1 MSDIYNFKQIE
12 LEAQK
17 KWHQQNTYKAE
28 IDQNKP
34 KFYCL
39 SMLPYPSGNLHMG
52 HVRNYTIGDAISRYK
67 RLKGFNV
74 LQPMGWDAF
83 GLPAENAALD
93 KKIHPK
99 KWTDENIKH
108 MTKQLKSLG
117 FSYDWSKEV
126 NTSDVSYYKFEQEIF
141 IKMFEKGLA
150 YRKKSMVNWDPI
162 DKTVLANEQV
172 IDGKGWRTG
181 ADVVRKEIDT
191 WFLKIT
197 EYVDEL
203 ESGLE
208 DIDWPENVVN
218 MQKNWIGKS
227 KGIEIDFKTDFENKT
242 LKAFTTRP
250 DTLFG
255 VTFFGLSPQH
265 PLAEQLSKKDVKL
278 AAFIKEQSKGST
290 AESDITKAEKLGY
303 KTSFNVF
310 NPITNENIP
319 IWIINYVLMDYGTG
333 AIMGVPG
340 HDERDFEFAEKY
352 EIEIKRVIESE
363 EPLPYSGD
371 GRLINSQELNNLNV
385 DEAFKKISKMLSD
398 NHAGKELYQYRLR
411 DWGVSRQRY
420 WGCPIPI
427 VYKNGEPRPVQ
438 NLPVELP
445 LGDKDHKPLDQ
456 NEDFKNIADGEI
468 RETDT
473 FDTFFESSW
482 YFARYTSADNKNK
495 IFDENTNYW
504 LPVDLYIGGVE
515 HAILHLLY
523 ARFFHK
529 VLRDMKLV
537 EGDEPFKKL
546 LTQGMVLK
554 DGAKMSKSKGNVVD
568 PEKYIELYGADSIR
582 TFMIFASPPEQSL
595 EWSDNGLEGCHR
607 FLKRL
612 YALSEKIKNRSE
624 DTFKDSNTSIEEE
637 IKELSIKI
645 NDDYEKRLNLNT
657 VVSSCMEIFNKLNR
671 RIDKNKITADEN
683 EFLKVYEFLL
693 ISLSPIA
700 PHICEHLYEDV
711 LEKNFNSA
719 CWPKEDFF
727 QQKRS
732 EVNYLVQV
740 NGKVR
745 ANIILRVN
753 LNQSDVEK
761 AVSKHPN
768 ISKYLEG
775 NEIKKVIFIKDKLI
789 NFVNG

>member
-265 PLAEQLSKKDVKL
+265 PLAEQLSKNDVKL

-290 AESDITKAEKLGY
+290 AESDINKAEKLGY

-352 EIEIKRVIESE
+352 KIQIKRVIESK

-624 DTFKDSNTSIEEE
+624 DAFKDSNTSIEEE

-700 PHICEHLYEDV
+700 PHICEYLYEDV

-745 ANIILRVN
+745 ANIVLPVN

>member
-265 PLAEQLSKKDVKL
+265 PLAEQLSKNDVKL
-278 AAFIKEQSKGST
+278 AAFIKEQGKGST

-333 AIMGVPG
+333 ATVSYT
-340 HDERDFEFAEKY
+340 HLT
-352 EIEIKRVIESE
+352 
-363 EPLPYSGD
+363 LP
-371 GRLINSQELNNLNV
+371 
-385 DEAFKKISKMLSD
+385 
-398 NHAGKELYQYRLR
+398 
-411 DWGVSRQRY
+411 
-420 WGCPIPI
+420 
-427 VYKNGEPRPVQ
+427 
-438 NLPVELP
+438 
-445 LGDKDHKPLDQ
+445 
-456 NEDFKNIADGEI
+456 
-468 RETDT
+468 TT
-473 FDTFFESSW
+473 SS
-482 YFARYTSADNKNK
+482 
-495 IFDENTNYW
+495 
-504 LPVDLYIGGVE
+504 V
-515 HAILHLLY
+515 
-523 ARFFHK
+523 
-529 VLRDMKLV
+529 
-537 EGDEPFKKL
+537 
-546 LTQGMVLK
+546 
-554 DGAKMSKSKGNVVD
+554 
-568 PEKYIELYGADSIR
+568 
-582 TFMIFASPPEQSL
+582 
-595 EWSDNGLEGCHR
+595 
-607 FLKRL
+607 
-612 YALSEKIKNRSE
+612 
-624 DTFKDSNTSIEEE
+624 
-637 IKELSIKI
+637 
-645 NDDYEKRLNLNT
+645 
-657 VVSSCMEIFNKLNR
+657 
-671 RIDKNKITADEN
+671 
-683 EFLKVYEFLL
+683 
-693 ISLSPIA
+693 
-700 PHICEHLYEDV
+700 
-711 LEKNFNSA
+711 
-719 CWPKEDFF
+719 
-727 QQKRS
+727 
-732 EVNYLVQV
+732 
-740 NGKVR
+740 
-745 ANIILRVN
+745 
-753 LNQSDVEK
+753 
-761 AVSKHPN
+761 
-768 ISKYLEG
+768 
-775 NEIKKVIFIKDKLI
+775 
-789 NFVNG
+789 

>member
-12 LEAQK
+12 LEAQI
-17 KWHQQNTYKAE
+17 KWHQQNTYKAD

-265 PLAEQLSKKDVKL
+265 PLAEKLSKNDVKL
-278 AAFIKEQSKGST
+278 AAFIKQQSKGST
-290 AESDITKAEKLGY
+290 AESDINKAEKLGY

-352 EIEIKRVIESE
+352 NIQIKRVIESE

-371 GRLINSQELNNLNV
+371 GKLINSQELNNLTV

-398 NHAGKELYQYRLR
+398 NRAGKELHQYRLR

-427 VYKNGEPRPVQ
+427 IYKNGEPKPAQ

-624 DTFKDSNTSIEEE
+624 DAFKDSNTSIEEE

-711 LEKNFNSA
+711 LEKSFNSA

-745 ANIILRVN
+745 ANIVLRVN
-753 LNQSDVEK
+753 LNQNDVEK
-761 AVSKHPN
+761 TVSKHPN

>member
-340 HDERDFEFAEKY
+340 HDDRDFEFAEKY
-352 EIEIKRVIESE
+352 KIQIKRVIESE

-398 NHAGKELYQYRLR
+398 NHVGKELYQYRLR

-745 ANIILRVN
+745 ANIVLRVN

-789 NFVNG
+789 NFVND

>member
-17 KWHQQNTYKAE
+17 KWHQQNTYKAK

-52 HVRNYTIGDAISRYK
+52 HVRNYTIGDAVSRYK

-265 PLAEQLSKKDVKL
+265 PLAEQLSKNDVKL
-278 AAFIKEQSKGST
+278 AAFIKEQGKGST

-352 EIEIKRVIESE
+352 EIQIKRVIESE

-732 EVNYLVQV
+732 EVNHLVQV

-745 ANIILRVN
+745 ANIVLRVN

>member
-17 KWHQQNTYKAE
+17 KWEQQNVYKAE

-141 IKMFEKGLA
+141 IKMFENGLA

-172 IDGKGWRTG
+172 IEGKGWRTG
-181 ADVVRKEIDT
+181 ADIVRKEIDT

-227 KGIEIDFKTDFENKT
+227 KGIEIDFKTDFENQT

-265 PLAEQLSKKDVKL
+265 PLAEQLSKNDVKL

-352 EIEIKRVIESE
+352 KIQIKRVIESE
-363 EPLPYSGD
+363 EPLPFSGD
-371 GRLINSQELNNLNV
+371 GKLINSQELNNLNV
-385 DEAFKKISKMLSD
+385 DQAFKKISKMLGE
-398 NHAGKELYQYRLR
+398 NKAGKEIHQYRLR

-427 VYKNGEPRPVQ
+427 VYKNGEPRPAQ

-456 NEDFKNIADGEI
+456 NEKFKNIADGEI

-482 YFARYTSADNKNK
+482 YFARYTSADNKYK

-554 DGAKMSKSKGNVVD
+554 DGVKMSKSKGNIVD

-612 YALSEKIKNRSE
+612 YALSEKIKNRSK
-624 DTFKDSNTSIEEE
+624 DTFEDSDSSIEEE

-657 VVSSCMEIFNKLNR
+657 IVSSCMEILNKLNR
-671 RIDKNKITADEN
+671 RIDEDKITANEN

-693 ISLSPIA
+693 ISLSPIS
-700 PHICEHLYEDV
+700 PHICEYLYENV
-711 LEKNFNSA
+711 LGKNFNKA

-727 QQKRS
+727 QQNRS
-732 EVNYLVQV
+732 EVNYLVQI

-745 ANIILRVN
+745 ANVVLGVN

-761 AVSKHPN
+761 AVSQHPN

-775 NEIKKVIFIKDKLI
+775 NEIKKVIFIKNKLI

>member
-265 PLAEQLSKKDVKL
+265 PLAEQLSKNDVKL
-278 AAFIKEQSKGST
+278 AAFIKEQGKGST

-352 EIEIKRVIESE
+352 KIQIKRVIESE

-745 ANIILRVN
+745 ANIVLRVN

-789 NFVNG
+789 NFVND

>member
-265 PLAEQLSKKDVKL
+265 PLAEQLSKNDVKL

-352 EIEIKRVIESE
+352 KIQIKRVIESE

-371 GRLINSQELNNLNV
+371 GKLINSQELNNLNV

-398 NHAGKELYQYRLR
+398 NCSGKELHQYRLR

-427 VYKNGEPRPVQ
+427 VYKNGEPKPAQ

-456 NEDFKNIADGEI
+456 NEDFKNIANGEI

-523 ARFFHK
+523 ARFFHR

-554 DGAKMSKSKGNVVD
+554 DGTKMSKSKGNVVD

-607 FLKRL
+607 FLKGF
-612 YALSEKIKNRSE
+612 
-624 DTFKDSNTSIEEE
+624 T
-637 IKELSIKI
+637 IKE
-645 NDDYEKRLNLNT
+645 EKQFLRLRL
-657 VVSSCMEIFNKLNR
+657 
-671 RIDKNKITADEN
+671 A
-683 EFLKVYEFLL
+683 
-693 ISLSPIA
+693 
-700 PHICEHLYEDV
+700 
-711 LEKNFNSA
+711 
-719 CWPKEDFF
+719 
-727 QQKRS
+727 
-732 EVNYLVQV
+732 
-740 NGKVR
+740 
-745 ANIILRVN
+745 
-753 LNQSDVEK
+753 
-761 AVSKHPN
+761 
-768 ISKYLEG
+768 
-775 NEIKKVIFIKDKLI
+775 
-789 NFVNG
+789 

>member
-265 PLAEQLSKKDVKL
+265 PLAEQLSKNDVKL

-352 EIEIKRVIESE
+352 KIQIKRVIESE

-612 YALSEKIKNRSE
+612 CSLSEKIRNRSE
-624 DTFKDSNTSIEEE
+624 DAFKDSNTSIEEE

-657 VVSSCMEIFNKLNR
+657 VVSSCMEILNKLNR
-671 RIDKNKITADEN
+671 RVDENKITANEN

-693 ISLSPIA
+693 ISLSPISL
-700 PHICEHLYEDV
+700 HIWEYFYENV
-711 LEKNFNSA
+711 LVKNFNNA
-719 CWPKEDFF
+719 CWPKEEFF
-727 QQKRS
+727 QQTKN

-745 ANIILRVN
+745 ANIVLRVN

-789 NFVNG
+789 NFVND

>member
-1 MSDIYNFKQIE
+1 
-12 LEAQK
+12 
-17 KWHQQNTYKAE
+17 
-28 IDQNKP
+28 
-34 KFYCL
+34 
-39 SMLPYPSGNLHMG
+39 
-52 HVRNYTIGDAISRYK
+52 
-67 RLKGFNV
+67 
-74 LQPMGWDAF
+74 
-83 GLPAENAALD
+83 
-93 KKIHPK
+93 
-99 KWTDENIKH
+99 
-108 MTKQLKSLG
+108 
-117 FSYDWSKEV
+117 
-126 NTSDVSYYKFEQEIF
+126 
-141 IKMFEKGLA
+141 
-150 YRKKSMVNWDPI
+150 
-162 DKTVLANEQV
+162 
-172 IDGKGWRTG
+172 
-181 ADVVRKEIDT
+181 
-191 WFLKIT
+191 
-197 EYVDEL
+197 
-203 ESGLE
+203 
-208 DIDWPENVVN
+208 
-218 MQKNWIGKS
+218 
-227 KGIEIDFKTDFENKT
+227 
-242 LKAFTTRP
+242 
-250 DTLFG
+250 
-255 VTFFGLSPQH
+255 
-265 PLAEQLSKKDVKL
+265 
-278 AAFIKEQSKGST
+278 
-290 AESDITKAEKLGY
+290 
-303 KTSFNVF
+303 
-310 NPITNENIP
+310 
-319 IWIINYVLMDYGTG
+319 MDYGTG

-352 EIEIKRVIESE
+352 KIQIKRVIESE

-371 GRLINSQELNNLNV
+371 GKLINSQELNNLNV
-385 DEAFKKISKMLSD
+385 HEAFKKISKMLSD
-398 NHAGKELYQYRLR
+398 NRVGKELHQYRLR

-427 VYKNGEPRPVQ
+427 IYKNGEPRPAQ

-700 PHICEHLYEDV
+700 PHICEYLYEDV
-711 LEKNFNSA
+711 LEKNFNNA

-745 ANIILRVN
+745 ANIVLRVN

>member
-1 MSDIYNFKQIE
+1 MSDIYNFKHIE

-278 AAFIKEQSKGST
+278 AAFIKEQTKGST

-352 EIEIKRVIESE
+352 KIQIKRVIESE

-371 GRLINSQELNNLNV
+371 GKLINSQELNNLNV

-398 NHAGKELYQYRLR
+398 NHVGKELYQYRLR

-420 WGCPIPI
+420 WGCRIPI

-456 NEDFKNIADGEI
+456 NEDFKNIANGEI

-612 YALSEKIKNRSE
+612 YALSEKIKNRSK
-624 DTFKDSNTSIEEE
+624 DAFKDSSTSIEEE
-637 IKELSIKI
+637 IKVLSIKI

-671 RIDKNKITADEN
+671 RIDKNKIAADEN

-700 PHICEHLYEDV
+700 PHICEYLYEYV
-711 LEKNFNSA
+711 LGKNFNNA
-719 CWPKEDFF
+719 CWPKEEFF
-727 QQKRS
+727 QQTKN

-745 ANIILRVN
+745 ANIVLRVN

-768 ISKYLEG
+768 VSKYLEG
-775 NEIKKVIFIKDKLI
+775 KEKKKVIFIEDKLI
-789 NFVNG
+789 NFVIG

>member
-265 PLAEQLSKKDVKL
+265 PLAEQLSKNDVKL

-352 EIEIKRVIESE
+352 KIQIKRVIESE

-456 NEDFKNIADGEI
+456 NEDFKNIANGEI

-624 DTFKDSNTSIEEE
+624 DAFKDSNTSIEEE

-745 ANIILRVN
+745 ANIVLRVN

>member
-265 PLAEQLSKKDVKL
+265 PLAEQLSKNDVKL

-352 EIEIKRVIESE
+352 KIQIKRVIESE

-371 GRLINSQELNNLNV
+371 GRLVNSQELNNLNV

-700 PHICEHLYEDV
+700 PHICEYLYEDV

-745 ANIILRVN
+745 ANIVLRVN

>member
-181 ADVVRKEIDT
+181 ANVVRKEIDT

-265 PLAEQLSKKDVKL
+265 PLAEQLSKNDVKL

-352 EIEIKRVIESE
+352 KIQIKRVIESE

-371 GRLINSQELNNLNV
+371 GKLINSQELNNLNV

-398 NHAGKELYQYRLR
+398 NCSGKELHQYRLR

-427 VYKNGEPRPVQ
+427 VYKNGEPKPAQ

-456 NEDFKNIADGEI
+456 NEDFKNIANGEI

-523 ARFFHK
+523 ARFFHR

-624 DTFKDSNTSIEEE
+624 DAFKDSNTSIEEE

-671 RIDKNKITADEN
+671 RIDKNKISADEN

-745 ANIILRVN
+745 ANIVLRVN

>member
-352 EIEIKRVIESE
+352 KIQIKRVIESE

-398 NHAGKELYQYRLR
+398 NQAGKELYQYRLR

-456 NEDFKNIADGEI
+456 NEDFKNIANGEI

-473 FDTFFESSW
+473 
-482 YFARYTSADNKNK
+482 
-495 IFDENTNYW
+495 
-504 LPVDLYIGGVE
+504 L
-515 HAILHLLY
+515 
-523 ARFFHK
+523 
-529 VLRDMKLV
+529 
-537 EGDEPFKKL
+537 
-546 LTQGMVLK
+546 
-554 DGAKMSKSKGNVVD
+554 
-568 PEKYIELYGADSIR
+568 
-582 TFMIFASPPEQSL
+582 SL
-595 EWSDNGLEGCHR
+595 
-607 FLKRL
+607 
-612 YALSEKIKNRSE
+612 I
-624 DTFKDSNTSIEEE
+624 
-637 IKELSIKI
+637 
-645 NDDYEKRLNLNT
+645 
-657 VVSSCMEIFNKLNR
+657 
-671 RIDKNKITADEN
+671 
-683 EFLKVYEFLL
+683 
-693 ISLSPIA
+693 
-700 PHICEHLYEDV
+700 HI
-711 LEKNFNSA
+711 
-719 CWPKEDFF
+719 
-727 QQKRS
+727 
-732 EVNYLVQV
+732 
-740 NGKVR
+740 
-745 ANIILRVN
+745 
-753 LNQSDVEK
+753 
-761 AVSKHPN
+761 
-768 ISKYLEG
+768 
-775 NEIKKVIFIKDKLI
+775 
-789 NFVNG
+789 

>member
-17 KWHQQNTYKAE
+17 KWQQQNTYKAE

-255 VTFFGLSPQH
+255 VTFFGISPQH
-265 PLAEQLSKKDVKL
+265 PLAEQLSKNDVKL

-303 KTSFNVF
+303 KTSYNVF

-352 EIEIKRVIESE
+352 KIQIKRVVESE
-363 EPLPYSGD
+363 EPLPFSGD
-371 GRLINSQELNNLNV
+371 GKLINSQELNNLNV

-398 NHAGKELYQYRLR
+398 NQAGKELYQYRLR

-427 VYKNGEPRPVQ
+427 VYKNGEPRPAQ

-683 EFLKVYEFLL
+683 EFLKVYPLT
-693 ISLSPIA
+693 
-700 PHICEHLYEDV
+700 
-711 LEKNFNSA
+711 
-719 CWPKEDFF
+719 
-727 QQKRS
+727 
-732 EVNYLVQV
+732 
-740 NGKVR
+740 
-745 ANIILRVN
+745 LR
-753 LNQSDVEK
+753 
-761 AVSKHPN
+761 H
-768 ISKYLEG
+768 
-775 NEIKKVIFIKDKLI
+775 
-789 NFVNG
+789 

>member
-265 PLAEQLSKKDVKL
+265 PLAEQLSKNDVKL

-290 AESDITKAEKLGY
+290 AESDITKSEKLGY

-352 EIEIKRVIESE
+352 KIQIKRVIESE

-371 GRLINSQELNNLNV
+371 GKLINSQELNNLNV

-398 NHAGKELYQYRLR
+398 NQAGKELHQYRLR

-456 NEDFKNIADGEI
+456 NEDFKNIANGEI

-624 DTFKDSNTSIEEE
+624 DAFKDSKTSIEEE

-700 PHICEHLYEDV
+700 PHICEYLYEDV
-711 LEKNFNSA
+711 LEKSFNSA

-745 ANIILRVN
+745 ANIVLRIN

-775 NEIKKVIFIKDKLI
+775 NKIKKVIFIKDKLI

>member
-1 MSDIYNFKQIE
+1 MSNIYNFKQIE

-265 PLAEQLSKKDVKL
+265 PLAEQLSKNDVKL

-290 AESDITKAEKLGY
+290 AESDINKAEKLGY

-352 EIEIKRVIESE
+352 EIQIKRVIESE

-398 NHAGKELYQYRLR
+398 NQAGKELYQYRLR

-427 VYKNGEPRPVQ
+427 VYKNGEPRPAQ

-711 LEKNFNSA
+711 LEKSFNSA

-745 ANIILRVN
+745 ANIVLRVN

-761 AVSKHPN
+761 AVTKHPN

>member
-265 PLAEQLSKKDVKL
+265 PLAEQLSKNDVKL
-278 AAFIKEQSKGST
+278 AAFIKEQGKGST

-352 EIEIKRVIESE
+352 KIQIKRVIESE

-371 GRLINSQELNNLNV
+371 GRLVNSQELNNLNV

-398 NHAGKELYQYRLR
+398 NHVGKELYQYRLR

-456 NEDFKNIADGEI
+456 NEDFKNIANGEI

-624 DTFKDSNTSIEEE
+624 DAFKDSNTSIEEE

-700 PHICEHLYEDV
+700 PHICEYLYEDV
-711 LEKNFNSA
+711 LKKNFSSA

-745 ANIILRVN
+745 ANIVLRVN

>member
-12 LEAQK
+12 LEAQI
-17 KWHQQNTYKAE
+17 KWHQQNTYKAD

-265 PLAEQLSKKDVKL
+265 PLAEQLSKNDVKL

-352 EIEIKRVIESE
+352 KIQIKRVIESE

-371 GRLINSQELNNLNV
+371 GKLINSQELNNLTV

-398 NHAGKELYQYRLR
+398 NRAGKELHQYRLR

-427 VYKNGEPRPVQ
+427 IYKNGEPKPAQ

-624 DTFKDSNTSIEEE
+624 DAFKDSNTSIEEE

-711 LEKNFNSA
+711 LEKSFNSA

-745 ANIILRVN
+745 ANIVLRVN

>member
-265 PLAEQLSKKDVKL
+265 PLAEQLSKNDVKL

-352 EIEIKRVIESE
+352 EIQIKRVIESE

-398 NHAGKELYQYRLR
+398 NQAGKELYQYRLR

-693 ISLSPIA
+693 ISLSPVA
-700 PHICEHLYEDV
+700 PHICEYLYEDV
-711 LEKNFNSA
+711 LEKSFNSA

-745 ANIILRVN
+745 ANIVLRVN

>member
-1 MSDIYNFKQIE
+1 MSNIYNFKQIE

-265 PLAEQLSKKDVKL
+265 PLAEQLSKNDVKL

-352 EIEIKRVIESE
+352 KIQIKRVIESE

-371 GRLINSQELNNLNV
+371 GKLINSQELNNLTV

-398 NHAGKELYQYRLR
+398 NRAGKELHQYRLR

-427 VYKNGEPRPVQ
+427 IYKNGEPKPAQ

-624 DTFKDSNTSIEEE
+624 DAFKDSNTSIEEE

-711 LEKNFNSA
+711 LEKSFNSA

-745 ANIILRVN
+745 ANIVLRVN

-761 AVSKHPN
+761 AVTKHPN

>member
-265 PLAEQLSKKDVKL
+265 PLAEQLSKNDVKL

-352 EIEIKRVIESE
+352 KIQIKRVIESE

-398 NHAGKELYQYRLR
+398 NHVGKELYQYRLR

-683 EFLKVYEFLL
+683 EFLKVYELSL
-693 ISLSPIA
+693 I
-700 PHICEHLYEDV
+700 HI
-711 LEKNFNSA
+711 
-719 CWPKEDFF
+719 
-727 QQKRS
+727 
-732 EVNYLVQV
+732 
-740 NGKVR
+740 
-745 ANIILRVN
+745 
-753 LNQSDVEK
+753 
-761 AVSKHPN
+761 
-768 ISKYLEG
+768 
-775 NEIKKVIFIKDKLI
+775 
-789 NFVNG
+789 

>member
-12 LEAQK
+12 LEAQI
-17 KWHQQNTYKAE
+17 KWHQQNTYKAD

-265 PLAEQLSKKDVKL
+265 PLAEQLSKNDVKL

-290 AESDITKAEKLGY
+290 AESDINKAEKLGY

-352 EIEIKRVIESE
+352 KIQIKRVIESE

-398 NHAGKELYQYRLR
+398 NRAGKELHQYRLR

-427 VYKNGEPRPVQ
+427 IYKNGEPKPAQ

-624 DTFKDSNTSIEEE
+624 DAFKDSNTSIEEE

-745 ANIILRVN
+745 ANIVLRVN

>member
-1 MSDIYNFKQIE
+1 MSDIYNFKHIE

-28 IDQNKP
+28 IDHNKP

-265 PLAEQLSKKDVKL
+265 PLAEQLSKNDLKL
-278 AAFIKEQSKGST
+278 AAFIKEQGKGST

-352 EIEIKRVIESE
+352 KIQIKRVIESE

-371 GRLINSQELNNLNV
+371 GKLINSQELNNLNV

-398 NHAGKELYQYRLR
+398 NHVGKELYQYRLR

-568 PEKYIELYGADSIR
+568 PEKYVELYGADSIR

-624 DTFKDSNTSIEEE
+624 DSFKDSNTSIEEE

-700 PHICEHLYEDV
+700 PHICEYLYEDV
-711 LEKNFNSA
+711 LEKNFNNA

-745 ANIILRVN
+745 ANIVLRVN

>member
-265 PLAEQLSKKDVKL
+265 PLAEQLSKNDVKL

-352 EIEIKRVIESE
+352 EIQIKRVIESE

-700 PHICEHLYEDV
+700 PHICEYLYEAV

>member
-1 MSDIYNFKQIE
+1 
-12 LEAQK
+12 
-17 KWHQQNTYKAE
+17 
-28 IDQNKP
+28 
-34 KFYCL
+34 
-39 SMLPYPSGNLHMG
+39 
-52 HVRNYTIGDAISRYK
+52 
-67 RLKGFNV
+67 
-74 LQPMGWDAF
+74 
-83 GLPAENAALD
+83 
-93 KKIHPK
+93 
-99 KWTDENIKH
+99 
-108 MTKQLKSLG
+108 
-117 FSYDWSKEV
+117 
-126 NTSDVSYYKFEQEIF
+126 
-141 IKMFEKGLA
+141 
-150 YRKKSMVNWDPI
+150 
-162 DKTVLANEQV
+162 
-172 IDGKGWRTG
+172 
-181 ADVVRKEIDT
+181 
-191 WFLKIT
+191 
-197 EYVDEL
+197 
-203 ESGLE
+203 
-208 DIDWPENVVN
+208 
-218 MQKNWIGKS
+218 
-227 KGIEIDFKTDFENKT
+227 
-242 LKAFTTRP
+242 
-250 DTLFG
+250 
-255 VTFFGLSPQH
+255 
-265 PLAEQLSKKDVKL
+265 
-278 AAFIKEQSKGST
+278 
-290 AESDITKAEKLGY
+290 
-303 KTSFNVF
+303 
-310 NPITNENIP
+310 
-319 IWIINYVLMDYGTG
+319 
-333 AIMGVPG
+333 
-340 HDERDFEFAEKY
+340 
-352 EIEIKRVIESE
+352 
-363 EPLPYSGD
+363 
-371 GRLINSQELNNLNV
+371 
-385 DEAFKKISKMLSD
+385 MLSD

-700 PHICEHLYEDV
+700 PHICEYLYEDV

-745 ANIILRVN
+745 ANIVLRVN

>member
-265 PLAEQLSKKDVKL
+265 PLAEQLSKNDVKL

-352 EIEIKRVIESE
+352 KIQIKRVIESE

-371 GRLINSQELNNLNV
+371 GKLINSQELNNLNV

-427 VYKNGEPRPVQ
+427 VYKNGEPRPAQ

-624 DTFKDSNTSIEEE
+624 DAFKDSNTSIEEE

-700 PHICEHLYEDV
+700 PHICEYLYEDV

-745 ANIILRVN
+745 ANIVLRVN

>member
-117 FSYDWSKEV
+117 FGYDWSKEV

-352 EIEIKRVIESE
+352 EIQIKRVIESE

-398 NHAGKELYQYRLR
+398 NQAGKELYQYRLR

-745 ANIILRVN
+745 ANIVLRVN

>member
-1 MSDIYNFKQIE
+1 MSDIYNFKHIE

-28 IDQNKP
+28 IDHNKP

-117 FSYDWSKEV
+117 FSYDWTKEV

-352 EIEIKRVIESE
+352 KIQIKRVIESE

-371 GRLINSQELNNLNV
+371 GKLINSQELNNLNV

-427 VYKNGEPRPVQ
+427 VYKNGEPRPAQ

-624 DTFKDSNTSIEEE
+624 DAFKDSNTSIEEE
-637 IKELSIKI
+637 IKDLSIKI

-700 PHICEHLYEDV
+700 PHIL
-711 LEKNFNSA
+711 S
-719 CWPKEDFF
+719 
-727 QQKRS
+727 
-732 EVNYLVQV
+732 
-740 NGKVR
+740 
-745 ANIILRVN
+745 
-753 LNQSDVEK
+753 
-761 AVSKHPN
+761 
-768 ISKYLEG
+768 
-775 NEIKKVIFIKDKLI
+775 LI
-789 NFVNG
+789 HI

>member
-265 PLAEQLSKKDVKL
+265 PLAEQLSKNDVKL
-278 AAFIKEQSKGST
+278 AAFIKEQGKGST

-303 KTSFNVF
+303 KTSFNVL

-352 EIEIKRVIESE
+352 KIQIKRVIESE

-427 VYKNGEPRPVQ
+427 IYKNGEPRPAQ

-445 LGDKDHKPLDQ
+445 LSDKDHKPLDQ

-624 DTFKDSNTSIEEE
+624 DTFKDSDTSIEEE

-727 QQKRS
+727 QQKKS

-745 ANIILRVN
+745 ANIVLRVN